1 MSVTVLLEMR
11 DEILAA
17 VGYLKSLVNRY
28 HQLDPIKLET
38 FGSRLEEVLCRR
50 YTGHWYPE
58 NPTKGQA
65 YRLREENHPYTVAA
79 FDPKRNRRTS
89 KVMENPSPANC
100 SFDSACSSP
109 RSTVFSSAGEDLD
122 SGIDSS
128 SEDLSQALY
137 DQTRKD
143 QAWTP
148 LRTFQTPTS
157 KPFYRNS
164 TPLWIPTWRATEY
177 FYNVIS
183 SPEQTY
189 WM

>member
-1 MSVTVLLEMR
+1 MMEACRLSGITYQEL
-11 DEILAA
+11 
-17 VGYLKSLVNRY
+17 SLPKQFTLWV
-28 HQLDPIKLET
+28 DP
-38 FGSRLEEVLCRR
+38 FEVCC
-50 YTGHWYPE
+50 
-58 NPTKGQA
+58 
-65 YRLREENHPYTVAA
+65 RLREENHPYTVAA